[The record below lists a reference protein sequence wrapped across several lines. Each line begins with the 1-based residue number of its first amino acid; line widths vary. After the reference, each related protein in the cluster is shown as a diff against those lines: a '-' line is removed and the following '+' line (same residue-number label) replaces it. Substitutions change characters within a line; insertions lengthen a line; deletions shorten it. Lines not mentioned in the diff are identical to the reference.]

1 MRATTRSAI
10 SPGKITLTDGA
21 QQAQDIASLSRDT
34 TNTNGIV
41 TSTPD
46 VNEILNQPADTMH
59 AAQAAGQ
66 VMARS
71 IGAYADMTRESALK
85 DAKATKARGDLDA
98 MQTFLDPVDSW
109 DERWEQ
115 SGGAPRDW

>member
-1 MRATTRSAI
+1 M
-10 SPGKITLTDGA
+10 
-21 QQAQDIASLSRDT
+21 SRDT

-98 MQTFLDPVDSW
+98 MQTFLDTVDSW